1 MRPERRNLTATSVP
15 RNAGRLAL
23 WVAGFTLSATVV
35 LPAALPT
42 ESSNISAS
50 RVLSRHD
57 EPLESFR
64 CFRRMH
70 AWADRLGQEGW
81 LDAWTELKGG
91 AFRYTVVQ
99 ERGSDTVRS
108 KVLHAILEREADA
121 VNAGEVARG
130 DLTPENYDF
139 GTAGVSEDGSRY
151 VSLRPKRK
159 DVMLVDG
166 RMVLSPDGS
175 DLVRVEGRLSKN
187 PSFWTTLVNV
197 VRHYGRLGGVRVPT
211 AVEST
216 AKVRFAGTAQ
226 LEIFYEYETVNG
238 RPVSLSAQRR

>member
-1 MRPERRNLTATSVP
+1 V
-15 RNAGRLAL
+15 
-23 WVAGFTLSATVV
+23 FTLSATVV
-35 LPAALPT
+35 LPAAYSV
-42 ESSNISAS
+42 ESGNISAA
-50 RVLSRHD
+50 RVLSRH
-57 EPLESFR
+57 EESLQEFR
-64 CFRRMH
+64 CYRRMH
-70 AWADRLGQEGW
+70 AWAERLGQEAW
-81 LDAWTELKGG
+81 LDAWTELRGG
-91 AFRYTVVQ
+91 VFRYTVMR

-121 VNAGEVARG
+121 VNGGDAARG
-130 DLTPENYDF
+130 ELTPDNYEF
-139 GTAGVSEDGSRY
+139 GAAGIDTDGSRY

-166 RMVLSPDGS
+166 RMVLTADGS
-175 DLVRVEGRLSKN
+175 DLARVEGRLSKN

-197 VRHYGRLGGVRVPT
+197 VRHYSRLGGVRVPT

-226 LEIFYEYETVNG
+226 LEILYEYETVNG

>member
-1 MRPERRNLTATSVP
+1 MRFERQDSPAASGPCDARQVT
-15 RNAGRLAL
+15 L
-23 WVAGFTLSATVV
+23 WVATFTLSASVV
-35 LPAALPT
+35 LPAALPA
-42 ESSNISAS
+42 ESGNISAS

-70 AWADRLGQEGW
+70 AWADRLGQEAW

-91 AFRYTVVQ
+91 VFRYTVVH

-108 KVLHAILEREADA
+108 KVLQAILEREADA
-121 VNAGEVARG
+121 VNAGEGARG

-139 GTAGVSEDGSRY
+139 GAASVDVDGSRY
-151 VSLRPKRK
+151 ISLRPKRK

-166 RMVLSPDGS
+166 RMVLSPDGN
-175 DLVRVEGRLSKN
+175 DYVRVEGRLSKN

-211 AVEST
+211 AVESA

-238 RPVSLSAQRR
+238 RPVSLTAQRR

>member
-1 MRPERRNLTATSVP
+1 MPRRRANRQAAQVP
-15 RNAGRLAL
+15 HHRGRLPL
-23 WVAGFTLSATVV
+23 WVAAFTLSATVV
-35 LPAALPT
+35 LPAAFLADSGET
-42 ESSNISAS
+42 SAA
-50 RVLSRHD
+50 RVLSRHE
-57 EPLESFR
+57 EPLHEFR
-64 CFRRMH
+64 CYRRMH
-70 AWADRLGQEGW
+70 AWAERLGQEAW
-81 LDAWTELKGG
+81 LDAWTELKAG
-91 AFRYTVVQ
+91 AFHYAVVH

-121 VNAGEVARG
+121 VNAGETARG
-130 DLTPENYDF
+130 ELNAENYEF
-139 GTAGVSEDGSRY
+139 GAAAVDTDGARY
-151 VSLRPKRK
+151 VSLRARRK

-166 RMVLSPDGS
+166 RMVLTPDGN
-175 DLVRVEGRLSKN
+175 DLVRVEGRLTKN

-226 LEIFYEYETVNG
+226 LEISYEYETVNG